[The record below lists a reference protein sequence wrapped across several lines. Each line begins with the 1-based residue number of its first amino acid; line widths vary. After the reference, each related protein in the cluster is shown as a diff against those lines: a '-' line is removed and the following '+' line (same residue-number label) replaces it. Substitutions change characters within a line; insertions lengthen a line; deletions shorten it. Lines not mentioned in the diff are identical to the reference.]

1 MMKKPIGVALA
12 IALAAGM
19 IMDRAPWY
27 RRMWRGRSG
36 ATSIRR
42 GKYARAHQGEQECA
56 RRRSQIERGIIP
68 KNQCL

>member
-1 MMKKPIGVALA
+1 MTKPVGGALST
-12 IALAAGM
+12 ALAAGM

-27 RRMWRGRSG
+27 RRIWKARSG
-36 ATSIRR
+36 ATSIRG
-42 GKYARAHQGEQECA
+42 GKYAKAHQGDQECA